1 MTYSVNSLANPRSDD
16 IGSVSQ
22 PPQAPEASVR
32 TRFFRTVEAA
42 TYLGLSARTLEK
54 HRTYGTGP
62 IYRKLGNRVV
72 YAIKEIEAWV
82 ELGTRH
88 STSDPGKDTYIP
100 PNPRPQLIGSGCH

>member
-16 IGSVSQ
+16 VGSGSQ
-22 PPQAPEASVR
+22 PPQASVR
-32 TRFFRTVEAA
+32 TRFLRTVEAA
-42 TYLGLSARTLEK
+42 ARTLEK

-72 YAIKEIEAWV
+72 YAIEELEVWA

-88 STSDPGKDTYIP
+88 STSDPGKGTVYPAKPKATADKVRGP
-100 PNPRPQLIGSGCH
+100 LKR

>member
-16 IGSVSQ
+16 VGSGSQ
-22 PPQAPEASVR
+22 PPQASVR
-32 TRFFRTVEAA
+32 TRFLRTVEAA

-72 YAIKEIEAWV
+72 YAIEELEAWA

-88 STSDPGKDTYIP
+88 STSDPGKGTVYPAKPKATADKV
-100 PNPRPQLIGSGCH
+100 RGH